1 MVTCPGNDGILVLFF
16 RVDDADF
23 GEVCKREILTSTGYE
38 KLICSIVRGVYRA
51 EVLAAEI
58 AL

>member
-1 MVTCPGNDGILVLFF
+1 MVTCPGNDGILVRFF
-16 RVDDADF
+16 RGSDF

-58 AL
+58 AF

>member
-38 KLICSIVRGVYRA
+38 KLICSIV
-51 EVLAAEI
+51 EVFTERKY
-58 AL
+58 